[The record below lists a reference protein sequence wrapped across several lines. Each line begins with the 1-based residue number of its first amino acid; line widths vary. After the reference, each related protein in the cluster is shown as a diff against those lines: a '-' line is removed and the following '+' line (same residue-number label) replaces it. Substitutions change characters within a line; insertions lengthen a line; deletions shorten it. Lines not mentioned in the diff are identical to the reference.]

1 MQGLNLIHQGFYL
14 LVPKAECVML
24 LYLDLGP
31 ANCIILIFIYMFIRE
46 NVKEKKLIKCLL
58 VSQKYW
64 DFKFTFVYPGKSVAG
79 LYLHEHVL

>member
-1 MQGLNLIHQGFYL
+1 
-14 LVPKAECVML
+14 
-24 LYLDLGP
+24 
-31 ANCIILIFIYMFIRE
+31 MFIRE

-64 DFKFTFVYPGKSVAG
+64 EFKFTFVYPGKSVAG